1 MWLAR
6 RGFPGDIMTRIK
18 TGLLIAVFTAL
29 RSPGALAFIM
39 GGEGNK
45 PINDPGWPAGAAALF
60 NHPGRVAWWEGPPFG
75 GGQWDAECR
84 GDTGA
89 LGAVLAGFSG
99 MDVKVK
105 RVVLHDG
112 TGHSF
117 WLAPNGEKEKLE
129 SAKVDWVFM
138 VWQPANWERLR
149 RLPADLNPTEPAD
162 TSPPAQIDV
171 YTAGIDWG
179 DVTVP

>member
-29 RSPGALAFIM
+29 PSPESFALIM

-75 GGQWDAECR
+75 GGQWHAECR
-84 GDTGA
+84 GDTRA
-89 LGAVLAGFSG
+89 LDAVLADFVKA
-99 MDVKVK
+99 DVKVK
-105 RVVLHDG
+105 RVVVH
-112 TGHSF
+112 
-117 WLAPNGEKEKLE
+117 
-129 SAKVDWVFM
+129 
-138 VWQPANWERLR
+138 
-149 RLPADLNPTEPAD
+149 
-162 TSPPAQIDV
+162 
-171 YTAGIDWG
+171 
-179 DVTVP
+179 